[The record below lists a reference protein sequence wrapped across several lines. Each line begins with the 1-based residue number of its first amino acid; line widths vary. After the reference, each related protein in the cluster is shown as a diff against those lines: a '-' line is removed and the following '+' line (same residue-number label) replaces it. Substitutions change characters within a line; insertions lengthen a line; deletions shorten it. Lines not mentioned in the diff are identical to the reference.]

1 MKTYIIGA
9 GGVGSWVAP
18 ALCLLVGPKNVCL
31 IDGDVLEKKN
41 LNRQLFEPD
50 QVGQNKAEAL
60 AVKYGCD
67 FIAKW
72 YSFGL
77 LEHTRDDRLLVCVD
91 NHPARL
97 AALMACDF
105 EGCSGIFAANE
116 THSSEAYFYQPPWR
130 SSNLDPRITDPTM
143 LTDRS
148 GDPQAGAA
156 GCTGEAQAQNP
167 QLVTANL
174 SAASLALHLYVVWYL
189 EARKL
194 ARDTLPHLPHK
205 LVQNLTKSES
215 FKATI
220 TPQSTPTNERTANE

>member
-18 ALCLLVGPKNVCL
+18 ALCLLIGKDNVV
-31 IDGDVLEKKN
+31 IVDGDELEKKN
-41 LNRQLFEPD
+41 LNRQLFD
-50 QVGQNKAEAL
+50 ASQVGQNKAAAL
-60 AVKYGCD
+60 ADKYGCD

-77 LEHTRDDRLLVCVD
+77 MQHEPSDRLLVCVD

-97 AALMACDF
+97 AALMACDY

-116 THSSEAYFYQPPWR
+116 RTSAEAYCYQPTWR
-130 SSNLDPRITDPTM
+130 GTNLDPRVTDPSM
-143 LTDRS
+143 LTDRT
-148 GDPQAGAA
+148 GDPQAAA
-156 GCTGEAQAQNP
+156 IGCTGEAQEREP

-174 SAASLALHLYVVWYL
+174 MAASLALHLYVVWYL

-194 ARDTLPHLPHK
+194 SPEAMPHLPHK
-205 LVQNLTKSES
+205 LVQNLTRSES
-215 FKATI
+215 FKSI
-220 TPQSTPTNERTANE
+220 IQPTEERTNNE